1 MSATNCILVI
11 SIIMVIIIT
20 IMVFIDKSSLIK
32 ASYEKRKLFK
42 AQKIVNSI
50 LDDYS
55 KDSNLQLDKT
65 KTDNL
70 HSKNL
75 HFKYELNKQTD
86 NLQSKYELIISRC
99 ELLKKLPPT
108 FENYIMIYNGLL
120 NYSKKNDNSKIH
132 KLGVLLDVE

>member
-32 ASYEKRKLFK
+32 ASYEKQKLFK

-65 KTDNL
+65 DNL

-75 HFKYELNKQTD
+75 H
-86 NLQSKYELIISRC
+86 SKYELIISRC